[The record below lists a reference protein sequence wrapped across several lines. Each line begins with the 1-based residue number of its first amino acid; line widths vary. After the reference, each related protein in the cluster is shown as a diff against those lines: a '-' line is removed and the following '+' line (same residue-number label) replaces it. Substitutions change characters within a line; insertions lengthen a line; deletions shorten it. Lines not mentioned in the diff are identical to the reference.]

1 MNRNNIINRGFRLLR
16 EKGVLAL
23 VRHSLIFIE
32 MNSILCPQLPFEI
45 CKLKKLRT
53 CDIDE
58 LVSFCF
64 SGAQRL
70 IRPGQVREEITD
82 LLEEVKKEEP
92 RVVIE
97 IGTAMGG
104 TLFLFCRAAAEIAT
118 IISIDL
124 PGGEFGGGYSSLRI
138 PLYKAFKLPKQ
149 RIHLIRADSHKE
161 ATLQHVKRV
170 LNGEKA
176 DLLFIDGDH
185 SYNGIKM
192 DFEMFSPL
200 VKDGGLIALHDIVL
214 HPAATGCEV
223 NRFWEEIKSRYEYT
237 EFVSDWNQGWAG
249 IGTIRWRI

>member
-1 MNRNNIINRGFRLLR
+1 
-16 EKGVLAL
+16 
-23 VRHSLIFIE
+23 
-32 MNSILCPQLPFEI
+32 
-45 CKLKKLRT
+45 
-53 CDIDE
+53 
-58 LVSFCF
+58 
-64 SGAQRL
+64 
-70 IRPGQVREEITD
+70 VREEITD

-92 RVVIE
+92 RVMIE

-161 ATLQHVKRV
+161 ATLQQVKRV

-200 VKDGGLIALHDIVL
+200 VKDGGLIALHDIVV
-214 HPAATGCEV
+214 HPVETGCEV
-223 NRFWEEIKSRYEYT
+223 NKFWEEIKNRYEYT